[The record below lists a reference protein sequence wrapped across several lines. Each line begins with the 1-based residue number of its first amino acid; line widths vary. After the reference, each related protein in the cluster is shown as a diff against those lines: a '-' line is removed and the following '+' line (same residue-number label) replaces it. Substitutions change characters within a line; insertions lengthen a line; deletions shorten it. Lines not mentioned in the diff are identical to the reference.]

1 MRSGTSPERGHKDTG
16 KGKGGLL
23 QRTQRAPGELFSQ
36 ESPSEL
42 SSARGLAFIS
52 NAPPPGI
59 IVNGCPKKQC
69 IKRLIQI
76 EL

>member
-52 NAPPPGI
+52 NAPPPRHHSKWL
-59 IVNGCPKKQC
+59 PKKAMHQATDPD
-69 IKRLIQI
+69 
-76 EL
+76 